1 MQEKKIDS
9 TVLHSLTYG
18 LYIVGAM
25 DNERP
30 VGCTINT
37 CFQVTSENPILAVSI
52 NKNNFTLEAIKNTGK
67 FSLSILA
74 EESDS
79 SVIGTFGFIS
89 SKDNDKYKDFGYD
102 TVQGTPLVKGIFVGR
117 LILEV
122 LQMVDNQTHMV
133 VLARLIETIK
143 GEGTPMTYAYY
154 HKVVKGKA
162 PKNAPTYIEE
172 EVAPVENIK
181 ENAKKQYVC
190 DICGYVHETEELED
204 DFVCPLCKQD
214 KSHFKLKE

>member
-1 MQEKKIDS
+1 MDT
-9 TVLHSLTYG
+9 TVLYNLTYG

-25 DNERP
+25 DGDRA

-52 NKNNFTLEAIKNTGK
+52 NKNNYTLDAIRRSGR

-79 SVIGTFGFIS
+79 SVIGAFGFVS
-89 SKDNDKYKDFGYD
+89 SRDNDKYSSFGYD
-102 TVQGTPLVKGIFVGR
+102 LALGTPLVRGIFVGR

-122 LQMVDNQTHMV
+122 LQMVDNETHVV
-133 VLARLIETIK
+133 VLARLIDTVG
-143 GEGTPMTYAYY
+143 GEGTPMTYGYY
-154 HKVVKGKA
+154 HKVVKGRA
-162 PKNAPTYIEE
+162 PKNAPTYVAESAEE
-172 EVAPVENIK
+172 TLVVSSASS
-181 ENAKKQYVC
+181 ARRQYVC
-190 DICGYVHETEELED
+190 DICGFVHEAEGELAE

-214 KSHFKLKE
+214 RSHFKVK